1 MKKLHVENLRFSY
14 GDAPV
19 LDGIDFDVDEGEL
32 VAVLGSS
39 GCGKTTLLRAIAGLI
54 SVQDGI
60 IAIDGKQMQTAAAR
74 DRNAAMVFQQYA
86 LFPHMDVAGNVGY
99 GLGIR
104 GVTGVERAARV
115 AAILE
120 LVGLAGYE
128 RRAVNTLSGG
138 QQQRVAIG
146 RALAI
151 KPDILLLDEPLSSLD
166 EHLRARMRKEIRS
179 MVKTAGV
186 TALYVTHDQDEA
198 MEMADRI
205 IVLRAGRVEQIATP
219 QELSDAPASEYVARF
234 LGYRTILPGL
244 LYGGILFL
252 PRLGDVGPVSP
263 DDGAVGGDGADI
275 DTDGVPVRVLIPEH
289 AVRIVSVAREPAL
302 SPDAPVGTEPEAGTE
317 PAHGTGVYPGIS
329 MKVDADAT
337 SLTLV
342 RGAGSFIHCGAHI
355 VTVERRSGIVRVLL
369 DAGGTE
375 LVALLIYRPESI
387 ELRAGDRALLEID
400 RLSLRIVR

>member
-1 MKKLHVENLRFSY
+1 MAMKKLHVENLRFSY

-252 PRLGDVGPVSP
+252 PRLGDVEIG
-263 DDGAVGGDGADI
+263 
-275 DTDGVPVRVLIPEH
+275 R
-289 AVRIVSVAREPAL
+289 
-302 SPDAPVGTEPEAGTE
+302 
-317 PAHGTGVYPGIS
+317 AHV
-329 MKVDADAT
+329 
-337 SLTLV
+337 
-342 RGAGSFIHCGAHI
+342 
-355 VTVERRSGIVRVLL
+355 
-369 DAGGTE
+369 
-375 LVALLIYRPESI
+375 
-387 ELRAGDRALLEID
+387 
-400 RLSLRIVR
+400 